1 MNDTLKAIVRVLE
14 EGSPELQVAAAQI
27 LGELRPKA
35 PAVTRALAD
44 HIVPGEPLITRYALE
59 ALANIGTDEAVEVL
73 VQCLHQGGT
82 IAEQVTHLL
91 GRMGV
96 EASRALSRLYDT
108 GGREMRERILEILG
122 HHQDR
127 EALAVL
133 RKALLNGDPAISA
146 KAAEVLASRVEELDD
161 EQGEGLRAGLQKAL
175 SGKAVASLAPEAV
188 AQGLTVLGSLDGRAS
203 RATVMRFTGARHA
216 PVVRQAALRA
226 LEGVPLTQNQA
237 ETLLGYLAEGDMTH
251 VVRPA
256 MHLLA
261 SVQRWSSGAIARLKK
276 LLSDERVEVR
286 LFALRALR
294 SCHTAEVAKLAM
306 PHLLGKDPA
315 FREAAAEVL
324 GENPAAVENL
334 LRAFQTERN
343 LDRARWIGAALRRH
357 GGRLERPRIRSL
369 ADKAGKLLAAGEPLG
384 EIYLDV
390 LLALD
395 AEAGAA
401 ELVDKALRQRRA
413 RRLADALTILMRLAR
428 TEHMPVEGRYQL
440 AVTRLLADMQS
451 HAAGAGKDETGSAT
465 MGHFAMLAREGF
477 PLVERLKKEGQLEP
491 NALLRLGKHFAGQVG
506 PERRFGT
513 ELLHHLA
520 QRHGRHPAGAD
531 AKLMLRTA
539 GG

>member
-14 EGSPELQVAAAQI
+14 EGTPELQVAAAQI

-35 PAVTRALAD
+35 PAVTRALAE
-44 HIVPGEPLITRYALE
+44 HVVPGEPLITRYALE
-59 ALANIGTDEAVEVL
+59 ALASIGTDDAVEVL
-73 VQCLHQGGT
+73 VQCLHQGGA
-82 IAEQVTHLL
+82 IAERVTHLL

-96 EASRALSRLYDT
+96 EATKALSRLFDA
-108 GGREMRERILEILG
+108 GDREMRERILEILG
-122 HHQDR
+122 HHSDR
-127 EALAVL
+127 EALTVM
-133 RKALLNGDPAISA
+133 RKALLNGDPVISA
-146 KAAEVLASRVEELDD
+146 KAAEVLAARVRELDD
-161 EQGEGLRAGLQKAL
+161 EQRESLRAGLQKAL

-203 RATVMRFTGARHA
+203 RATAMRFTGVRHA

-251 VVRPA
+251 VVRPV
-256 MHLLA
+256 MHLL
-261 SVQRWSSGAIARLKK
+261 VDVDRWSSGAIARLKK
-276 LLSDERVEVR
+276 LLGDERVEVR

-294 SCHTAEVAKLAM
+294 TCHTAEVAKLAM

-324 GENPAAVENL
+324 GENPAAVEGL
-334 LRAFQTERN
+334 LKAFQSERN
-343 LDRARWIGAALRRH
+343 PDRARWIGAALRRH
-357 GGRLERPRIRSL
+357 GGAVKRAQIRSL

-384 EIYLDV
+384 EVYLDV

-395 AEAGAA
+395 PEAGPA

-413 RRLADALTILMRLAR
+413 KRLADTLTILMRLAR
-428 TEHMPVEGRYQL
+428 TEHMPPEGRYQL
-440 AVTRLLADMQS
+440 AVARLLADMQS
-451 HAAGAGKDETGSAT
+451 QAGGGKDETGSAT
-465 MGHFAMLAREGF
+465 MGHFAMLVREGF
-477 PLVERLKKEGQLEP
+477 PLLERLKKEGQLEP
-491 NALLRLGKHFAGQVG
+491 DALLRVGKHFAGQVG

-539 GG
+539 GA